1 MESAQQLQMVVAEVQ
16 AARQQVASLNAQVR
30 ELEGTVA
37 AVKEQPEDMA
47 LHRQMGTI
55 LVEVK
60 DREQLLSDLETTL
73 TQMKSAV
80 ETMAK
85 RDAELVSTYEKVKQS
100 LERLRKL
107 RKEVQGKRKLL
118 LDSKTGVFQGKDIG
132 VVQYL

>member
-16 AARQQVASLNAQVR
+16 AARQQVAALNAQLR
-30 ELEGTVA
+30 ELEGTIA

-60 DREQLLSDLETTL
+60 DREQLLSDLEATL
-73 TQMKSAV
+73 VQMKSAV

-85 RDAELVSTYEKVKQS
+85 REAELVSTYEKLKQS
-100 LERLRKL
+100 LE
-107 RKEVQGKRKLL
+107 G
-118 LDSKTGVFQGKDIG
+118 
-132 VVQYL
+132 

>member
-80 ETMAK
+80 ETMSK
-85 RDAELVSTYEKVKQS
+85 REAELISTYEKVTPA
-100 LERLRKL
+100 LA
-107 RKEVQGKRKLL
+107 G
-118 LDSKTGVFQGKDIG
+118 
-132 VVQYL
+132 